1 MRYEEDLGEKGA
13 AIINKNWT
21 DDRHKENQ
29 LSETSEEN
37 SKMRSCIVD
46 WSLWSQWKT
55 MSKRSLI
62 YFPMIK
68 EKVLLYFLIISLF
81 PQCRS

>member
-1 MRYEEDLGEKGA
+1 MQKRNPERQKRFQLRGRWMRYEEDLGEKGA

-46 WSLWSQWKT
+46 
-55 MSKRSLI
+55 
-62 YFPMIK
+62 
-68 EKVLLYFLIISLF
+68 
-81 PQCRS
+81 